1 MHMEIGT
8 RIKTRRKEMG
18 LSLRDLASKVDLT
31 ASFLS
36 QIERDQASPS
46 IDSLR
51 KISQALNVP
60 VFYFL
65 LEQEGPSPVVRR
77 NQRRQLTLP
86 EANITYQLLTPD
98 VNRKMEV
105 ILAEL
110 DPHDGEV
117 PLVHHQH
124 TEECILVLNGELAV
138 TLGGEVYQL
147 EAGDAIYFDGP
158 MLQRLKARG
167 DKQVSYISVITPP
180 IF

>member
-1 MHMEIGT
+1 MDIGEK
-8 RIKTRRKEMG
+8 IKQRRKEMG
-18 LSLRDLASKVDLT
+18 FSLRDLAAKVDLT

-36 QIERDQASPS
+36 QIERNQASPS

-65 LEQEGPSPVVRR
+65 LEQKGPSPVVRR

-117 PLVHHQH
+117 PLVHHEH
-124 TEECILVLNGELAV
+124 TEECILVLDGELDV
-138 TLGGEVYQL
+138 TLGVEVYEL

-158 MLQRLKARG
+158 MLQRLQARG
-167 DKQVSYISVITPP
+167 EKPVCYLSIITPP

>member
-1 MHMEIGT
+1 MELGK
-8 RIKTRRKEMG
+8 RIKQRRKEMRF
-18 LSLRDLASKVDLT
+18 SLRDLAKKVDLT

-77 NQRRQLTLP
+77 DQRRQLSLP
-86 EANITYQLLTPD
+86 EANITYQLLTPNVD
-98 VNRKMEV
+98 RKMEV

-110 DPHDGEV
+110 DPNDGEV
-117 PLVHHQH
+117 PLVHYQH
-124 TEECILVLNGELAV
+124 TEECIFVLEGKLDV
-138 TLGGEVYQL
+138 TLGNEVHRL
-147 EAGDAIYFDGP
+147 EAGDSIYFDGP
-158 MLQRLKARG
+158 MLQHLKAQG
-167 DKQVSYISVITPP
+167 DKQVSYLSIITPP

>member
-1 MHMEIGT
+1 MKIGAK
-8 RIKTRRKEMG
+8 IKEQRNKMG
-18 LSLRDLASKVDLT
+18 LSLRDLAGKVDLT

-65 LEQEGPSPVVRR
+65 LEQEGPSAVVRKD
-77 NQRRQLTLP
+77 QRRQLTLP
-86 EANITYQLLTPD
+86 DANITYQLLTPN
-98 VNRKMEV
+98 VERKMGV

-110 DPHDGEV
+110 NPHDGEV
-117 PLVHHQH
+117 PLVHYQH
-124 TEECILVLNGELAV
+124 TEECIFVIEGKLDI
-138 TLGGEVYQL
+138 TLGNKVHHL
-147 EAGDAIYFDGP
+147 EEGDTVYFDGP
-158 MLQRLKARG
+158 MLQRLQAQGNKMV
-167 DKQVSYISVITPP
+167 KYLSIMTPP